1 MLRWRSH
8 FGLLSGFIFV
18 MRWVAGWA
26 DGDVVGEAMAPLPVD
41 FVQSIHSIRVKC
53 EPQWQSIQN
62 KWVTD
67 KVFIRLGLSWKKE
80 RVPGDFAAQTL
91 SFLCFYCIMR
101 VKLCAFRQRDGF
113 DYQACELVTFV

>member
-1 MLRWRSH
+1 
-8 FGLLSGFIFV
+8 

-80 RVPGDFAAQTL
+80 RVPGDFAAQTPFFSL
-91 SFLCFYCIMR
+91 FLLYHACQ
-101 VKLCAFRQRDGF
+101 AFRLFGSATVSTIRL
-113 DYQACELVTFV
+113 ANW